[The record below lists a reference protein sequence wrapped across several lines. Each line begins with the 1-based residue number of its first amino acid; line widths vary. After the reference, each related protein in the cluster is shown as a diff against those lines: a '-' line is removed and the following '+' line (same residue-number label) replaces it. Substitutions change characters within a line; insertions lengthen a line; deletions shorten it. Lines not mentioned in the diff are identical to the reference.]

1 MLRACVKRDQ
11 FNVSAYGIVHMPT
24 DATFTPDYGD
34 PNSGTIRVGHLNSR
48 QPNDG
53 GFKPD
58 EMSFGLNTLPTTL
71 SFSDALAKSLISG
84 LVGFVAAAGRLF
96 SLPPSLPRCR
106 KCPPG

>member
-58 EMSFGLNTLPTTL
+58 DVCRIMNELWVEYVANHPELFRRFGQKPN
-71 SFSDALAKSLISG
+71 
-84 LVGFVAAAGRLF
+84 
-96 SLPPSLPRCR
+96 
-106 KCPPG
+106 